1 MIISKTLNKLIMKN
15 LSEATEFAQK
25 LIIKKSVT
33 PNDDGAINVL
43 KQKLSKMGF
52 KNIDLPF
59 GSKKKDDLILNL
71 FSINESKK
79 LNCNTLCFAGHTD
92 VVPEGNSKEWKYDPF
107 LGKVSNGKLHGRGA
121 SDMKGA
127 IAAWVMACSNIL
139 KKNKLNISLALLIT
153 GDEEG
158 VATNGTVK
166 VVQYLKQKKVKI
178 SHCIVGEPTNPS
190 YIGEMI
196 KVGRRGSLS
205 FSIETVGKYGHVAY
219 PHLAKNPVTSLI
231 HICNKLN
238 KLKLNLKAKNFPQTN
253 LEVTSIDT
261 GNPTSNVIPHSCKA
275 LINIRYNTCY
285 SERLL
290 LKKIKAYFSEV
301 PCTVKLKIISSNKPF
316 YTDSDKFLLL
326 LKKSIYK
333 VTKKKP
339 TLSTTGGTSDARYI
353 KDICP
358 VYEFGSVGKTMHQIN
373 ENINIKD
380 LEKLQK
386 IYEDL
391 ILSYNRFYG

>member
-1 MIISKTLNKLIMKN
+1 MKKL
-15 LSEATEFAQK
+15 SAATVFAQK

-33 PNDDGAINVL
+33 PNDDGAIKVL
-43 KQKLSKMGF
+43 KDKLSKMGF
-52 KNIDLPF
+52 SNIDLPF
-59 GSKKKDDLILNL
+59 GSKKNNDLIHNL
-71 FSINESKK
+71 FSVKNSKK
-79 LNCNTLCFAGHTD
+79 LNNKLLCFAGHTD
-92 VVPEGNSKEWKYDPF
+92 VVPEGDYKKWKFDPF
-107 LGKVSNGKLHGRGA
+107 LGKVSGGKLHGRGA

-127 IAAWVMACSNIL
+127 IAAWVMACNNIL
-139 KKNKLNISLALLIT
+139 KKKKLNIALALLIT

-158 VATNGTVK
+158 IATNGTVK
-166 VVQYLKQKKVKI
+166 VVQYLKQKKIKI
-178 SHCIVGEPTNPS
+178 NHCIVGEPTNPN

-205 FSIETVGKYGHVAY
+205 FSIETIGKYGHVAY

-238 KLKLNLKAKNFPQTN
+238 NLKLNLKAKNFPQTN

-261 GNPTSNVIPHSCKA
+261 GNPTSNVIPNSCKA
-275 LINIRYNTCY
+275 LINIRYNTRY
-285 SERLL
+285 NEKLL
-290 LKKIKAYFSEV
+290 LKKIKASFSEV
-301 PCTVKLKIISSNKPF
+301 PCNVKLKIISSNKPF
-316 YTDSDKFLLL
+316 YTKSDKFLSLL
-326 LKKSIYK
+326 EKSIYK

-339 TLSTTGGTSDARYI
+339 ALSTTGGTSDARFI

-373 ENINIKD
+373 ENIDIKD
-380 LEKLQK
+380 LENLQQ

-391 ILSYNRFYG
+391 ILSYNDIYG

>member
-1 MIISKTLNKLIMKN
+1 MKKL
-15 LSEATEFAQK
+15 SAATVFAQK

-33 PNDDGAINVL
+33 PNDDGAIKVL
-43 KQKLSKMGF
+43 KEKLSEIGF
-52 KNIDLPF
+52 SNIDLPF
-59 GSKKKDDLILNL
+59 GSKKNNDLIYNL
-71 FSINESKK
+71 FSVKNSKK
-79 LNCNTLCFAGHTD
+79 LNNKLLCFAGHTD
-92 VVPEGNSKEWKYDPF
+92 VVPEGDSKKWKFDPF
-107 LGKVSNGKLHGRGA
+107 LGKVSGGKLHGRGA

-127 IAAWVMACSNIL
+127 IAAWVMACNNIL
-139 KKNKLNISLALLIT
+139 KKKKLNIALALLIT

-158 VATNGTVK
+158 IATNGTVK
-166 VVQYLKQKKVKI
+166 VVQYLKQKKIKI
-178 SHCIVGEPTNPS
+178 NHCIVGEPTNPN

-205 FSIETVGKYGHVAY
+205 FSIETIGKYGHVAY

-238 KLKLNLKAKNFPQTN
+238 NLELNLKAKNFPQTN
-253 LEVTSIDT
+253 LEVTSVDT
-261 GNPTSNVIPHSCKA
+261 GNPTSNVIPNSCKA
-275 LINIRYNTCY
+275 LVNIRYNTRY
-285 SERLL
+285 NEKLL
-290 LKKIKAYFSEV
+290 LNKIKASFSGV
-301 PCTVKLKIISSNKPF
+301 PCNVKLKIISSNKPF
-316 YTDSDKFLLL
+316 YTKSDKFLSLL
-326 LKKSIYK
+326 EKSIYK

-339 TLSTTGGTSDARYI
+339 TLSTTGGTSDARFI

-380 LEKLQK
+380 LENLQK

-391 ILSYNRFYG
+391 ILSYNDIYG